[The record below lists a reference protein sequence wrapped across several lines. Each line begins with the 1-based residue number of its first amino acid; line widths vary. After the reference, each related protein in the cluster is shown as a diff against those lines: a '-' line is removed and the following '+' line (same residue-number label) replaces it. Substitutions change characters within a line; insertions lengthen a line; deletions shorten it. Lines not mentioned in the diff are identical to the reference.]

1 MPNEAPNLHI
11 TPRTTTTLHSTDKHS
26 HALPRFTHSHSPTDT
41 HCPTHSHNPTH
52 FHSPTLSHSPLT
64 PTVQGNTIT
73 LPKYYHHYLKAIG
86 LCYYPTPQI
95 FPPRHSDYSCILSN
109 NYNSRYIMIT
119 LTTPKV
125 SLNTRI
131 TTNTLTPTHPIPR
144 FHKL

>member
-1 MPNEAPNLHI
+1 MRHQTFTSHFELQPHF
-11 TPRTTTTLHSTDKHS
+11 TPPTNT
-26 HALPRFTHSHSPTDT
+26 PTHSHSPRIHTVQRT
-41 HCPTHSHNPTH
+41 PTVPRTRTIQHT
-52 FHSPTLSHSPLT
+52 HSPTLSHSPRT

-95 FPPRHSDYSCILSN
+95 FPPRHSGCSRILSN

-131 TTNTLTPTHPIPR
+131 TTNTLTPPHPIPR